1 MAVGFLLGFLL
12 GLLAL
17 AVAQGAA
24 LLWAIRSLRRRGA
37 PPAAA
42 AELAGDRPFPC
53 EKQGFLW
60 MLEPE
65 KMPKVSN
72 DHPSTGAHQDMKD
85 KKNIVE
91 VFPIRMLA
99 TIKGHSLILSGPDGS
114 QITIELP
121 NCTVVAV
128 SASNLPSRKWAKR
141 YPIKLE
147 SMGSE
152 ICKGSKV
159 CYLYVDTSWE
169 KESWCKAL
177 RLASTTDKEKMNL
190 HARLREEFHSYISS
204 LNAGYPCFLKPS
216 VLSAEDHE
224 VTDKVVKSDGSS
236 KVRHF
241 LKKLAKKASTKA
253 PQESKTSSMPSTQAE
268 RKMFNKTHS
277 NHGASLIDAPEDR
290 SSTSSSSQ
298 SIKQP
303 STPSSDFSYSS
314 RLSDSHDANIDE
326 KSADEGTHCW
336 NLLFSRLFFDAKMSE
351 DINNAIKARIQRTLS
366 NMRTPAYIGEITLTD
381 LSLGKLPPYVRRMRV
396 LPLDLNELWAF
407 EVDFEYCSGILLH
420 IETRLEV
427 QEPELQKDIMKTTL
441 KTDSNG
447 DVNSE
452 FLESIEHYG
461 NQFRPSQVL
470 DSAAED
476 KDEADVLRQS
486 KSTGWTSTYISRWKN
501 ILHSIAEHVSQVP
514 FSLAIKISSV
524 RGTMRIH
531 IKPPPS
537 DQIWYGFTSMPEV
550 EWDLESSVGDR
561 KVTNS
566 HIASLISSRIKASLH
581 QSLVLPNCENI
592 AMSWM
597 ISDKDDWVPRKV
609 APFIWLNREP
619 SETASHSAGTATFQ
633 PEDVAVLKVSDNNK
647 ANKSSPPASST
658 RSDGSLKNTI
668 STHGPK
674 QEPAAEASV
683 SHTSLAS
690 ESEPSLC
697 DVADRLRTPLLSTRQ
712 FEEDASENG
721 VGSSPRLQVPGG
733 EQPSSTSSPGEDAK
747 RKGGRRARMMDLGR
761 KMGDK
766 LEGKGRHIV
775 EKMKENAA
783 ARTNSLRPHP
793 HLDLY

>member
-1 MAVGFLLGFLL
+1 MAAGFLLGFLL

-24 LLWAIRSLRRRGA
+24 LLWAIRSVRRRGA

-72 DHPSTGAHQDMKD
+72 DHLSTGAHQDMKD

-114 QITIELP
+114 QITIELL

-177 RLASTTDKEKMNL
+177 RLACTTDKEKMNL
-190 HARLREEFHSYISS
+190 HARLSEEFHSYISS

-216 VLSAEDHE
+216 VLSAKDHE
-224 VTDKVVKSDGSS
+224 VMDKVVKSDGSS

-253 PQESKTSSMPSTQAE
+253 PQESKTSS
-268 RKMFNKTHS
+268 
-277 NHGASLIDAPEDR
+277 SLIDAPEDR

-298 SIKQP
+298 DIKQP

-326 KSADEGTHCW
+326 KSADEGTLCW

-427 QEPELQKDIMKTTL
+427 QEPELQKDILKTTL
-441 KTDSNG
+441 RTDSYG

-476 KDEADVLRQS
+476 RDEADVLRQS

-501 ILHSIAEHVSQVP
+501 ILHSIADHVSQVP

-550 EWDLESSVGDR
+550 EWDLESSIGDR

-566 HIASLISSRIKASLH
+566 HIASFISSRIKASLH
-581 QSLVLPNCENI
+581 QNLVLPNCESI

-597 ISDKDDWVPRKV
+597 ISEKDDWVPRKV

-633 PEDVAVLKVSDNNK
+633 PEDVAVLKVSAINK

-658 RSDGSLKNTI
+658 RSD
-668 STHGPK
+668 GPK

-697 DVADRLRTPLLSTRQ
+697 DVTDQLRTPLLSTRQ
-712 FEEDASENG
+712 SEEDASENG

-747 RKGGRRARMMDLGR
+747 RKGGRRARVMDLGR
-761 KMGDK
+761 KMGGK
-766 LEGKGRHIV
+766 LEEKGRHIV

-783 ARTNSLRPHP
+783 ARTNNS
-793 HLDLY
+793 LDLERSV